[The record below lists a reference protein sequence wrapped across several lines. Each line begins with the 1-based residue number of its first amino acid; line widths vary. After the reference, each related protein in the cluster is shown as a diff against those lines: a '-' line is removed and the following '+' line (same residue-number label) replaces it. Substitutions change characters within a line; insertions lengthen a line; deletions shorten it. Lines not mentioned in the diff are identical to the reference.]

1 MSDQIIGWPAN
12 GPLASGE
19 RFAQRRR
26 HVAQKTYSRRL
37 LKAALRKLWDN
48 ARGPWRKRIVRSFV
62 VLITAVCIGQFGAWL
77 IESSRWLGVR
87 DEERPNYPLP
97 NYPNDSAL
105 YTKFVRFPSTTF
117 AEFFARLSFD
127 FPQMSR
133 KSVAPAEACILY
145 MDEDS
150 TRELAP
156 GGVYDRK
163 IHAELVRKLKDAGA
177 KAVFF
182 DIIFSGERGEPNTP
196 SDLALAAALKE
207 FGNAFI
213 GGGIEQ
219 STRDRSNNVKV
230 MPPKPIFRK
239 EGIPWGLLVFQPI
252 DSDYGIRA
260 MYSGTEQ
267 VPALSWRMAEK
278 LGADLPKTAVER
290 MQLRWLKYYGRTGT
304 IPNYSYF
311 EALNPHGTV
320 DEKGVKHGH
329 LPEAAFKDKIVFV
342 GQGTALAGLQ
352 FTKDEFRTPYTSLPG
367 GKFAPGV
374 EIHATAALNLLRG
387 EWLTRLPIET
397 ERRVVFWFGFLLT
410 ALLMPRAPWLVISS
424 CVVAAL
430 GVTQLGIASVEQ
442 WHVWGNWLV
451 PALVLPALVA
461 MANYLFEG
469 RRRNA
474 IIGAFGKY
482 LSPEMAKQISTQDVD
497 LKPGGKVV
505 EGTIMFTDLEGFTSL
520 SEELDDPARL
530 SHILATYF
538 TQCTG
543 HVLELKGTIAK
554 FIGDAVLAV
563 WGAPLADKDHVRN
576 AVLSA
581 WRLHK
586 DSDIIIDGK
595 PLLVR
600 GKKVR
605 TRIGV
610 HTGQVLA
617 GNLGSEQRF
626 DWTVIGDPVNL
637 AARLESLNKHLGTSV
652 LISDD
657 AFQKM
662 GPGFTTRRL
671 GAFIMKGKAAA
682 LVIHELLGEQ
692 GVDAVPDWLPD
703 FNAGVSA
710 FEKGDIAQ
718 TAASF
723 QKVITARGGTDGPSR
738 FYLDELERR
747 AAEPDTAWDAEIEL
761 HEK

>member
-1 MSDQIIGWPAN
+1 M
-12 GPLASGE
+12 
-19 RFAQRRR
+19 
-26 HVAQKTYSRRL
+26 KT
-37 LKAALRKLWDN
+37 KLRKLWAN
-48 ARGPWRKRIVRSFV
+48 VRGPWKKRLIRGVIIT
-62 VLITAVCIGQFGAWL
+62 ITATVIGEFGSWL

-97 NYPNDSAL
+97 NYPNDSPL
-105 YTKFVRFPSTTF
+105 YTKFVRLPSTTF
-117 AEFFARLSFD
+117 AELLARLSFD

-133 KSVAPAEACILY
+133 KSEAPPEACILY

-150 TRELAP
+150 TRELKN
-156 GGVYDRK
+156 GGAYDRK

-182 DIIFSGERGEPNTP
+182 DIIFGGERGEADTP
-196 SDLALAAALKE
+196 SDIALAQALKE
-207 FGNAFI
+207 IGNGFI

-219 STRDRSNNVKV
+219 SLREDRSNNVKV

-239 EGIPWGLLVFQPI
+239 EGIPWGLLVFQPV

-260 MYSGTEQ
+260 MYAGTEQ
-267 VPALSWRMAEK
+267 VPALTWRMAER
-278 LGADLPKTAVER
+278 LGADLPKTAAER
-290 MQLRWLKYYGRTGT
+290 MKLRWLRYYGRTGT
-304 IPNYSYF
+304 IPNYSYY
-311 EALNPHGTV
+311 EALDLHARV
-320 DEKGVKHGH
+320 DENGVKQGG
-329 LPEAAFKDKIVFV
+329 LREGTFKDKIVFV
-342 GQGTALAGLQ
+342 GQGTALGGLQ
-352 FTKDEFRTPYTSLPG
+352 VTKDEFRTPYTSLPG

-374 EIHATAALNLLRG
+374 EIHATTALNLLRG

-397 ERRVVFWFGFLLT
+397 ERRVTFWFGFLLT
-410 ALLMPRAPWLVISS
+410 ILLMPRAPWMVISS
-424 CVVAAL
+424 CIVAAL
-430 GVTQLGIASVEQ
+430 VVTRVGTVSIDE

-451 PALVLPALVA
+451 PALVLPLLVA
-461 MANYLFEG
+461 LANYLFEG

-497 LKPGGKVV
+497 LKPGGKIIT
-505 EGTIMFTDLEGFTSL
+505 GTIMFTDLEGFTSL

-563 WGAPLADKDHVRN
+563 WGAPLADEDHVRN

-586 DSDIIIDGK
+586 DSDILIDGK

-671 GAFIMKGKAAA
+671 GAFIMKGKASA
-682 LVIHELLGEQ
+682 LVIHELLGEE
-692 GVDAVPDWLPD
+692 GVDAVPDWLPV
-703 FNAGVSA
+703 FLAAVAA
-710 FEKGDIAQ
+710 FEKGD
-718 TAASF
+718 TALAGETF
-723 QKVITARGGTDGPSR
+723 KKVKEMRGGTDGPSN
-738 FYLDELERR
+738 FYLEELERR
-747 AAEPDTAWDAEIEL
+747 VKEAAPVWDPEVEL

>member
-1 MSDQIIGWPAN
+1 M
-12 GPLASGE
+12 
-19 RFAQRRR
+19 
-26 HVAQKTYSRRL
+26 
-37 LKAALRKLWDN
+37 
-48 ARGPWRKRIVRSFV
+48 
-62 VLITAVCIGQFGAWL
+62 
-77 IESSRWLGVR
+77 R
-87 DEERPNYPLP
+87 DEERPNYPEP
-97 NYPNDSAL
+97 NFPQDSRIFSTL
-105 YTKFVRFPSTTF
+105 VRFPSITF
-117 AEFFARLSFD
+117 GELLARLSFD
-127 FPQMSR
+127 FPQMCRAS
-133 KSVAPAEACILY
+133 ATPPDACILY
-145 MDEDS
+145 MDDDS
-150 TRELAP
+150 ARELKQAEP
-156 GGVYDRK
+156 YDRR
-163 IHAELVRKLKDAGA
+163 IHAEVVRQLKEAGA
-177 KAVFF
+177 RAVFF
-182 DIIFSGERGEPNTP
+182 DIVFSGERGEPNTEA
-196 SDLALAAALKE
+196 DTQLASALKD
-207 FGNAFI
+207 FGEAYI
-213 GGGIEQ
+213 GGAIDKA
-219 STRDRSNNVKV
+219 SSDRTNSVKLT
-230 MPPKPIFRK
+230 PPKPIFRK

-252 DSDYGIRA
+252 DSDFGIRA

-267 VPALSWRMAEK
+267 VPALSWRLAEK
-278 LGADLPKTAVER
+278 LAGNLPKTPEER
-290 MQLRWLKYYGRTGT
+290 LKLRWLRYYGRTGT
-304 IPNYSYF
+304 ILNFPYYLV
-311 EALNPHGTV
+311 LNPNGTPDAEGKV
-320 DEKGVKHGH
+320 TR
-329 LPEAAFKDKIVFV
+329 LPEGAVKDKIVFI
-342 GQGTALAGLQ
+342 GGRNSLAGGAGD
-352 FTKDEFRTPYTSLPG
+352 TKDEFRTPYTSLPG

-374 EIHATAALNLLRG
+374 EIHATATLNLLHG
-387 EWLTRLPIET
+387 EWLTRLPNDVEKRI
-397 ERRVVFWFGFLLT
+397 VFWLGFALT
-410 ALLMPRAPWLVISS
+410 VLLMPRAPWLVIVS
-424 CVVAAL
+424 CIGSGIGVAWLAFE
-430 GVTQLGIASVEQ
+430 GVQT

-451 PALVLPALVA
+451 PALALPIFVAL
-461 MANYLFEG
+461 ANYLFEG

-563 WGAPLADKDHVRN
+563 WGAPLPDEEHVRN

-586 DSDIIIDGK
+586 DSEILIDGK

-652 LISDD
+652 LISHD
-657 AFQKM
+657 AFLKM

-682 LVIHELLGEQ
+682 LVIHELLGEE
-692 GVDAVPDWLPD
+692 GVDAVPQWLPD
-703 FNAGVSA
+703 FNTGVAA
-710 FEKGDIAQ
+710 FEKGD
-718 TAASF
+718 TALAGEVF
-723 QKVITARGGTDGPSR
+723 RKVIDVRGGTDGPSR
-738 FYLDELERR
+738 FYLEELARR
-747 AAEPDTAWDAEIEL
+747 VAEASQAWDPEIEL

>member
-1 MSDQIIGWPAN
+1 M
-12 GPLASGE
+12 
-19 RFAQRRR
+19 
-26 HVAQKTYSRRL
+26 
-37 LKAALRKLWDN
+37 
-48 ARGPWRKRIVRSFV
+48 RGPWKKRVVRSLV
-62 VLITAVCIGQFGAWL
+62 VLASAICIGQFGASL
-77 IESSRWLGVR
+77 IEYSRWLGVAEGR
-87 DEERPNYPLP
+87 EIAEESQASRYINL
-97 NYPNDSAL
+97 A
-105 YTKFVRFPSTTF
+105 STSV
-117 AEFFARLSFD
+117 AETLARYSFD
-127 FPQMSR
+127 LPQMCRDSR
-133 KSVAPAEACILY
+133 RDRYPAEACVLY
-145 MDEDS
+145 MDEHS
-150 TRELAP
+150 KRELKQ
-156 GGVYDRK
+156 GDTYDRAV
-163 IHAELVRKLKDAGA
+163 HAQLLRRLKEGGA
-177 KAVFF
+177 RAVFF
-182 DIIFSGERGEPNTP
+182 DIWLEEPSDPAAPSDSAPVPLPATP
-196 SDLALAAALKE
+196 SDLELEAAIRE
-207 FGNAFI
+207 FGNVFI
-213 GGGIEQ
+213 GAALNQ
-219 STRDRSNNVKV
+219 SFRDKSNNTTILL
-230 MPPKPIFRK
+230 PKRLFRDAGAK
-239 EGIPWGLLVFQPI
+239 WGLLAFQPI
-252 DSDYGIRA
+252 DSDQGIRA
-260 MYSGTEQ
+260 MNVGTEMG
-267 VPALSWRMAEK
+267 PSLSWRLASK
-278 LGADLPKTAVER
+278 LSGNLPTGADER
-290 MQLRWLKYYGRTGT
+290 MQHRWLNYYGPTGT
-304 IPNYSYF
+304 FKNYSYA
-311 EALNPHGTV
+311 EAMRPN
-320 DEKGVKHGH
+320 GVPDG
-329 LPEAAFKDKIVFV
+329 AFKDKIVFV
-342 GQGTALAGLQ
+342 GGGESLALDANDK
-352 FTKDEFRTPYTSLPG
+352 KDAFRTPYTMRPG
-367 GKFAPGV
+367 GLFAPGV

-387 EWLTRLPIET
+387 EWLTRLPLEK
-397 ERRVVFWFGFLLT
+397 ERRWVFWFGFLLT
-410 ALLMPRAPWLVISS
+410 VLLMPRAPWLVILS
-424 CVVAAL
+424 CVSAAAL
-430 GVTQLGIASVEQ
+430 VTLLAIEGLER

-451 PALVLPALVA
+451 PAAIIPALVA
-461 MANYLFEG
+461 FANYLFEG

-563 WGAPLADKDHVRN
+563 WGAPLPDKDHVRN

-662 GPGFTTRRL
+662 GAGFTTRRL

-682 LVIHELLGEQ
+682 LVIHELLGEV

-710 FEKGDIAQ
+710 FEKGDIAA
-718 TAASF
+718 TAATF
-723 QKVITARGGTDGPSR
+723 QKVIASRGGTDGPSR

-747 AAEPDTAWDAEIEL
+747 AAEPETPWDPEIEL